1 MLEIQEKE
9 KPDSMDDRKKKLQED
24 DRKKKLQEI
33 VVEIRNSILT
43 AYFLVMMLL
52 YPLYMKDG
60 YQNIGDIKYFFF
72 QKISLLTILLIA
84 CVAVVLFPLQGK
96 RPSVTAFYKNLSGTD
111 WFVYAAFF
119 LCMYALPG
127 RSFSGSRRLVSGVGK
142 PTAVYQY
149 LFSFFQIF

>member
-52 YPLYMKDG
+52 YPL
-60 YQNIGDIKYFFF
+60 
-72 QKISLLTILLIA
+72 
-84 CVAVVLFPLQGK
+84 
-96 RPSVTAFYKNLSGTD
+96 
-111 WFVYAAFF
+111 
-119 LCMYALPG
+119 
-127 RSFSGSRRLVSGVGK
+127 
-142 PTAVYQY
+142 
-149 LFSFFQIF
+149 

>member
-72 QKISLLTILLIA
+72 ITFLS
-84 CVAVVLFPLQGK
+84 
-96 RPSVTAFYKNLSGTD
+96 SV
-111 WFVYAAFF
+111 
-119 LCMYALPG
+119 
-127 RSFSGSRRLVSGVGK
+127 
-142 PTAVYQY
+142 
-149 LFSFFQIF
+149 